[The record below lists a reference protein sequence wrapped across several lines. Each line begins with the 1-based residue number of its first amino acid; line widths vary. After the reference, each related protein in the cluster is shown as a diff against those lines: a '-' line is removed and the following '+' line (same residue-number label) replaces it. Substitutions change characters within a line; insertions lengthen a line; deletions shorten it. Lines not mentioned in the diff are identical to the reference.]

1 MLISTCKANMLKF
14 RKGLNMAKLIE
25 GQVYTIR
32 PMQDK
37 DIPQVLD
44 IDREAFPIQWP
55 HPTYSS
61 LKHELRNRLAYY
73 IVASRPNDITK
84 EETAIQNVTETFWDR
99 LRHLHTILVKGNLSN
114 NVLPPPSRDYITG
127 MAGFWLMAGEA
138 HIITIGVR
146 NAYRQQGIGE
156 RLLISVVDMV
166 IKLNADLI
174 TLEVRISNKQ
184 AQTLYSKYNFYQ
196 VGTRKRYYSDNGEDA
211 AIMTTD
217 NINSDSFKRHFEQL
231 RQSYKLRYGR
241 I

>member
-1 MLISTCKANMLKF
+1 MLKF
-14 RKGLNMAKLIE
+14 CEGLNMAKLIE

-37 DIPQVLD
+37 DIPQALD
-44 IDREAFPIQWP
+44 VDREAFPTQWP

-61 LKHELRNRLAYY
+61 LKHELRNKLAYY
-73 IVASRPNDITK
+73 FVASRTNEITRNEDDI
-84 EETAIQNVTETFWDR
+84 QSVNRTFWER
-99 LRHLHTILVKGNLSN
+99 LRNVPTILAKGNLSN
-114 NVLPPPSRDYITG
+114 EVLPPPSRDYIAG
-127 MAGFWLMAGEA
+127 IAGFWLMAGEA

-146 NAYRQQGIGE
+146 DSCRQQGIGE
-156 RLLISVVDMV
+156 RLLISIIDMV
-166 IKLNADLI
+166 IRLNADLI

-196 VGTRKRYYSDNGEDA
+196 VGIRKGYYSDNSEDA

-217 NINSDSFKRHFEQL
+217 PINSASFKTHFEQL
-231 RQSYKLRYGR
+231 RQSYELRYGR